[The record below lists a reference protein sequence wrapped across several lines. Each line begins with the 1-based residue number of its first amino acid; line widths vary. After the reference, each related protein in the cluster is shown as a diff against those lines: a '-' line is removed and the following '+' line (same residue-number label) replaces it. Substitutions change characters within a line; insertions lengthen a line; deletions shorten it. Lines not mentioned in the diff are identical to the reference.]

1 MQRTWRP
8 MRQLAGEADADK
20 SVEELDCAK
29 SVQKLSSCRARQDSE
44 RLCFQT
50 EELEPRP
57 GLEPGTCG
65 LRIDPPTISRLG
77 VRSSATV
84 GVIGLVWEQSVQRF
98 VQRLRSAF

>member
-57 GLEPGTCG
+57 GLEPGTYG
-65 LRIDPPTISRLG
+65 LRNR
-77 VRSSATV
+77 RSTN
-84 GVIGLVWEQSVQRF
+84 
-98 VQRLRSAF
+98 